1 MGGWQCRTSVLRP
14 RQVAMSEPL
23 VLQSKLDLPAAEP
36 LASSLKERLDGDITV
51 DAGPVANIGA
61 LCLQVLLSA
70 ATSLQAKGHKMSII
84 NASDR
89 LIEQMHQM
97 GFTPE
102 SISEGK
108 P

>member
-1 MGGWQCRTSVLRP
+1 
-14 RQVAMSEPL
+14 MSDPL

-36 LASSLKERLDGDITV
+36 LAAQLKEMTGGDVTI
-51 DAGPVANIGA
+51 DAGPVTNIGA

-70 ATSLQAKGHKMSII
+70 ATSLKAAGHKMTIS

-89 LIEQMHQM
+89 VVEQMSQM

-102 SISEGK
+102 SIAEGK
-108 P
+108 Q